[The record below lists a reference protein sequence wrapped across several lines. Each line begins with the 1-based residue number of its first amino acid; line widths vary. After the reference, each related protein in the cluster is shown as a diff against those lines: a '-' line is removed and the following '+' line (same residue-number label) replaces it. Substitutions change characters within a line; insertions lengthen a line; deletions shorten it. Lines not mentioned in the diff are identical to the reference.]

1 MEYVGGNMRVA
12 EIFRALPVLEKIGT
26 DEYLSFG
33 FSLKISDL
41 LDEITKIREAY
52 YKRINTLQQKYGEK
66 DEDGQLKYDTQNEG
80 TLEQVSYVVFSEDN
94 KSKYISE
101 SQKLLEEEV
110 EIKSSLLTIEELDK
124 CGVGFS
130 PVEISQLKPFI
141 KREE

>member
-1 MEYVGGNMRVA
+1 MKVT

-26 DEYLSFG
+26 NEDLPFG
-33 FSLKISDL
+33 FSLKMSDL
-41 LDEITKIREAY
+41 LDEITKIRDAY

-66 DEDGQLKYDTQNEG
+66 DEDGQLKYNTQNEG
-80 TLEQVSYVVFSEDN
+80 TPEQVAYVILNGDN
-94 KSKYISE
+94 KNKYTNE
-101 SQKLLEEEV
+101 SLELLEEEL

-130 PVEISQLKPFI
+130 PMEISQLKPFI

>member
-1 MEYVGGNMRVA
+1 MRVT

-26 DEYLSFG
+26 NENLPFG
-33 FSLKISDL
+33 FSLKMSDL
-41 LDEITKIREAY
+41 LDEITKVKDAY

-66 DEDGQLKYDTQNEG
+66 DEDGQLKYNTQNEG
-80 TLEQVSYVVFSEDN
+80 TPEQVAYVILNGDN
-94 KSKYISE
+94 KNKYTNE
-101 SQKLLEEEV
+101 SLELLEEEV

-130 PVEISQLKPFI
+130 PMEISQLKPFI

>member
-1 MEYVGGNMRVA
+1 MRVT

-26 DEYLSFG
+26 DEYLPFG

-41 LDEITKIREAY
+41 LDEITKVRDAY
-52 YKRINTLQQKYGEK
+52 YARVYTLQQKYGEK
-66 DEDGQLKYDTQNEG
+66 DEDGQLKYNTQYEDTP
-80 TLEQVSYVVFSEDN
+80 EQISYIVFGEEN
-94 KSKYISE
+94 KSKYTDE
-101 SQKLLEEEV
+101 VQALLEEEV

-130 PVEISQLKPFI
+130 PMEISQLKPFI

>member
-1 MEYVGGNMRVA
+1 MKVA
-12 EIFRALPVLEKIGT
+12 EIFRALPVLNKIGT
-26 DEYLSFG
+26 DEYLPFG

-41 LDEITKIREAY
+41 LDEINKVREAY
-52 YKRINTLQQKYGEK
+52 YKRVDTLQQKYGEK
-66 DEDGQLKYDTQNEG
+66 DEDGQLKYETQNKG
-80 TLEQVSYVVFSEDN
+80 TFDQVSYVVFSEDN

-101 SQKLLEEEV
+101 SQELLEEEV